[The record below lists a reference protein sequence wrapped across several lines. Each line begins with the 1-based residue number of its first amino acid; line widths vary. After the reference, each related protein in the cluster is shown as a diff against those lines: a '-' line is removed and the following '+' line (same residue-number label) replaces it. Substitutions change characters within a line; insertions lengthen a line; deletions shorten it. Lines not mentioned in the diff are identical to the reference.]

1 MFFFVRVPFRWN
13 LSKST
18 FALSCCCLYRP
29 HIKTYVKI
37 LEIDYR
43 ELMIFK
49 SGDTFMVIFVDASM
63 NGGVCQ
69 VDINLKC

>member
-1 MFFFVRVPFRWN
+1 
-13 LSKST
+13 
-18 FALSCCCLYRP
+18 
-29 HIKTYVKI
+29 
-37 LEIDYR
+37 
-43 ELMIFK
+43 MIVK